1 MRIICSTPESL
12 SEDAMTPAQFD
23 LARSGL
29 HAPAL
34 QVQFVDYWN
43 ISSV

>member
-1 MRIICSTPESL
+1 MNADILQHFESF

-34 QVQFVDYWN
+34 QVQFVAY
-43 ISSV
+43 